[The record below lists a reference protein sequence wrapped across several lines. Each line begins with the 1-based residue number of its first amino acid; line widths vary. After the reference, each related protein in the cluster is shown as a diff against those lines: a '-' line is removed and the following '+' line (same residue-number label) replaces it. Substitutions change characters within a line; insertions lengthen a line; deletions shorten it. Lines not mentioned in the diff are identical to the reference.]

1 MVKEDNDVDS
11 TEDIETPPI
20 IGGVQLKYGD
30 GDPIEYQEIERI
42 EPMSN
47 DVTKGNP
54 GSTFKTI
61 GIVAILYG
69 IIVGVFIFLGSFH
82 ESPLF
87 GFVLALGVVLLFVV
101 PGVICIGIS
110 RILIY
115 RQNKDLGFVRT
126 RIFRIIGFPSIIV
139 IIILAHNCSV
149 NF

>member
-1 MVKEDNDVDS
+1 MAKDDNNVDS
-11 TEDIETPPI
+11 TDDIDTPPI

-47 DVTKGNP
+47 DVAKGNP
-54 GSTFKTI
+54 GDVFKTI

-69 IIVGVFIFLGSFH
+69 IIVGVFILLGSFQ

-110 RILIY
+110 RIINLLT
-115 RQNKDLGFVRT
+115 K
-126 RIFRIIGFPSIIV
+126 
-139 IIILAHNCSV
+139 
-149 NF
+149 

>member
-1 MVKEDNDVDS
+1 MVKDDNNVDS
-11 TEDIETPPI
+11 TEDIDTPPI
-20 IGGVQLKYGD
+20 LGGVQLKYGD

-47 DVTKGNP
+47 DVAERNP

-69 IIVGVFIFLGSFH
+69 IVFGLFILLDSFP

-87 GFVLALGVVLLFVV
+87 GFILALGIVLFFVV

-110 RILIY
+110 RIINLLE
-115 RQNKDLGFVRT
+115 K
-126 RIFRIIGFPSIIV
+126 
-139 IIILAHNCSV
+139 
-149 NF
+149 